1 MRNNRL
7 YLALLLLVALFA
19 SCKKSHYDLS
29 NIQGINA
36 EGEVLLPLA
45 SKTISMMDMMER
57 FEMTDE
63 VNWSES
69 GDLFFKFSYA
79 NDGVINGAELLKFDD
94 LNIDEN
100 YAFNNP
106 YPITPPPFDDTVV
119 SFENTITF
127 ESNDVH
133 VLWAQMKSG
142 RLDFTLE
149 SNMGSVQH
157 AVIQSSNI
165 KDADG
170 NDFELNTPVY
180 DNTFGFNLDGLQYV
194 TEEPNT
200 LNLSFELRVN
210 VHQTSDLEC
219 NFEVKISGVDL
230 GFKVMRGYVD
240 SYSSRNSIDS
250 VFTLFPNNLQG
261 VLEVE
266 GVRISVSEC
275 NTFGLDAQLVV
286 DTALFINE
294 GQPPYSILESL
305 PLTVDLPSQLQL
317 DVVFNQRINGKVD
330 VGGGRVL
337 STSTFIVNPGG
348 VSELVTVSD
357 TCHIDTEIGVEIP
370 FSFRVDDISYLDTVN
385 MDLANLE
392 MPEMIENLTLE
403 LTFVST
409 MPINMN
415 ASFFMYNSVNDRI
428 TDTLLVNAEMIKA
441 SDDGSPVSTH
451 LTVNIDEN
459 RVGSVLHSD
468 RIIMSYQLDSNMH
481 KVVLNKDQKLSLFLK
496 LKAKYNNDEV

>member
-1 MRNNRL
+1 MKSNKL
-7 YLALLLLVALFA
+7 LLALMLLAMLFA
-19 SCKKSHYDLS
+19 SCKKSHYDV
-29 NIQGINA
+29 NNVQGINA

-45 SKTISMMDMMER
+45 SKTITMMDMMER
-57 FEMTDE
+57 FEMTD
-63 VNWSES
+63 VVDWSES
-69 GDLFFKFSYA
+69 GDLSFKFSYA
-79 NDGVINGAELLKFDD
+79 NNGVINGAELLKFDD

-100 YAFNNP
+100 YVFNNP

-119 SFENTITF
+119 SFGNTITF

-157 AVIQSSNI
+157 VVIRSSNI

-180 DNTFGFNLDGLQYV
+180 DNTFGFNLDGLQYI
-194 TEEPNT
+194 TENPNT

-219 NFEVKISGVDL
+219 NFEVNISGVDL
-230 GFKVMRGYVD
+230 SFKVMRGYVD
-240 SYSSRNSIDS
+240 SYSSRNRIDS
-250 VFTLFPNNLQG
+250 VFTLFPNHLQG

-266 GVRISVSEC
+266 GVRIRVSEC
-275 NTFGLDAQLVV
+275 NTFGLDAQLIV

-305 PLTVDLPSQLQL
+305 PLTVDLPTQLQL
-317 DVVFNQRINGKVD
+317 GEVFNQRINGKVD

-357 TCHIDTEIGVEIP
+357 TCRIDTEIGVEIP
-370 FSFRVDDISYLDTVN
+370 FSFRVDDISYFDTVN
-385 MDLANLE
+385 MDLANME

-415 ASFFMYNSVNDRI
+415 ASFLMYDSENDRI

-451 LTVNIDEN
+451 LTINIDET
-459 RVGSVLHSD
+459 RVGNVLHSD

-496 LKAKYNNDEV
+496 VKAKYNNGV